1 VLRADILEER
11 MKVLV
16 TGGTGFIG
24 SHTCVELLEAGH
36 DVIVIDN
43 LSNSKVD
50 VVNRIQKITGKS
62 LKFIEG
68 DVINREAIEEVFSQH
83 KPEGV
88 IHFAAY
94 KAVAESMQYPM
105 KYYRNNIVG
114 TMNIAE
120 KCLEHKTRVLVY
132 SSSATV
138 YEGNEPPFHEDMEIK
153 GSSSPYGETK
163 IMCEMMLKSTAKTS
177 NDLSITILRYFNPV
191 GAHPSGLIGEDPNDT
206 PNNLMP
212 IICKAAKGEIEKLSI
227 YGNDYKTPDGTCIRD
242 YVHVMDVAQAH
253 VVALERSKA
262 GSNIYNIGTGRGVS
276 VFEIIEAF
284 ERTNI
289 IKIPIKI
296 VGRRSG
302 DIDISYAT
310 VEKAYS
316 GLGFRA
322 KYGLEPMVEDSWAY
336 AKSGEQ

>member
-1 VLRADILEER
+1 

-62 LKFIEG
+62 LGFIKG
-68 DVINREAIEEVFSQH
+68 DVTNKETVEQAFIQH

-94 KAVAESMQYPM
+94 KAVAESVQYPM

-120 KCLEHKTRVLVY
+120 KCMEHKTRFLVY

-153 GSSSPYGETK
+153 GASSPYGETK
-163 IMCEMMLKSTAKTS
+163 IMCEMMLKSIAKSS
-177 NDLSITILRYFNPV
+177 NNLSIIILRYFNPV
-191 GAHPSGLIGEDPNDT
+191 GAHPSGLIGEAPNDT

-212 IICKAAKGEIEKLSI
+212 IICKVAKGEIESLSI
-227 YGNDYKTPDGTCIRD
+227 YGNDYNTPDGTCIRD
-242 YVHVMDVAQAH
+242 YVHVMDVASAH
-253 VVALERSKA
+253 VAVLEKKRVGKS
-262 GSNIYNIGTGRGVS
+262 IFNIGTGKGTS
-276 VFEIIEAF
+276 IFELIQTFQKVTGII
-284 ERTNI
+284 
-289 IKIPIKI
+289 
-296 VGRRSG
+296 
-302 DIDISYAT
+302 ISYRVGERRAGDVPASYSSVSKFYQAT
-310 VEKAYS
+310 GNRAAYT
-316 GLGFRA
+316 
-322 KYGLEPMVEDSWAY
+322 LEEMVKHAWRFYNKNGREI
-336 AKSGEQ
+336 E